1 MATPESFLSNLNN
14 EIQAVVDRLEELTH
28 LYNWRGTSDAD
39 QAIHFLQEELITRIE
54 FLKNLRRGHSINRAQ
69 PVANETRMEIQA
81 EGDGNLAESNTG
93 QNASMDDVDVPVAR
107 PVKIKINIHRL
118 PALSKPAPAIF
129 RCTLD
134 SFSNAEIEFSTVDRT
149 YCSNTECNRF
159 LHPRQVTS
167 DRAGCTHCGSV
178 TCTICKKP
186 AHRDDCPEDHDLQA
200 TLALALNEKWQRC
213 FACRAIVELDT
224 GYAIAERNSVTSAE
238 KNGERAPAK
247 ETNDIF
253 ID

>member
-1 MATPESFLSNLNN
+1 
-14 EIQAVVDRLEELTH
+14 
-28 LYNWRGTSDAD
+28 
-39 QAIHFLQEELITRIE
+39 
-54 FLKNLRRGHSINRAQ
+54 
-69 PVANETRMEIQA
+69 
-81 EGDGNLAESNTG
+81 
-93 QNASMDDVDVPVAR
+93 MDDVDVPVAR

-129 RCTLD
+129 RCTVCYDDYQPSKLVRLPCKDLYCTNCLKNLFLLSTNDQSLFPPKCHGQVIPSFLISGKMTPQQLD

-224 GYAIAERNSVTSAE
+224 GCNHMTCNCGAQFCYLCGE
-238 KNGERAPAK
+238 KWGTCSCEGD
-247 ETNDIF
+247 E
-253 ID
+253 